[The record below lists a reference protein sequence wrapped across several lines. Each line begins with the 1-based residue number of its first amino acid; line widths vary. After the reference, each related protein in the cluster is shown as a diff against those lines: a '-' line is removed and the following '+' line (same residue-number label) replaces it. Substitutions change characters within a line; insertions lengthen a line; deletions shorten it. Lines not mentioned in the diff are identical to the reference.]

1 MGAPLQCCQVVA
13 HSELERDLRKF
24 IPGPAVIPFERWRF
38 DADVLESWVSAQLK
52 YAVTNSA
59 ELEFRNELQYHLIVH
74 SDDTKG
80 PVEGFVRKLQGVPMK
95 DTSRL

>member
-38 DADVLESWVSAQLK
+38 DADVLESGVPAQLI
-52 YAVTNSA
+52 YAVTKSV
-59 ELEFRNELQYHLIVH
+59 ELVIGNELQYHLIVH

-80 PVEGFVRKLQGVPMK
+80 PVECFVRKLQGVPMK